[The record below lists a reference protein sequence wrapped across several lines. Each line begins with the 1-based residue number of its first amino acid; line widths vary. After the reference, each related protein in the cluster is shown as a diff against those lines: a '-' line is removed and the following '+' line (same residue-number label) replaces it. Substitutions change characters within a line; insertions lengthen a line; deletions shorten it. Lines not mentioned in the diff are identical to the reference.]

1 MKKRKGFIIAVLIGV
16 LILAGIII
24 TVWTA
29 YMRKSFPQEASYC
42 IFDVYAGNENGLYYS
57 KNNILYYLDR
67 ATQEIVQVCAKP
79 DCNHTSDTCNAYYGG
94 IGPNIMLYGEYIFVS
109 YFMVDYNVNEEEK
122 KLEIDSTSYLECC
135 RLDGSDRKI
144 IFQSDNGSVTNMMA
158 RDGKLYFTG
167 FSYQSELAE
176 EKMDYDNYLYC
187 YDMVWGTTKT
197 LLHYKWDELHNNA
210 GLELIKNMDG
220 KEIFLQYGYED
231 KEGNRESMVLQ
242 YMGKDQ
248 TKEIFSAS
256 KGNPIPESTK
266 MYVQND
272 VFYTN
277 NARNDWDMCC
287 FASIK
292 PDGTMEEMAVVPEG
306 DMQELLSV
314 YKERNRVKRDKCII
328 MVEVITIFFMIIYLP
343 EYLWVWNNFTL
354 EGGDFTIKSLSLFS
368 GTWFSGSI
376 KAYLLCMYSIRYVT
390 ALLVGGACV
399 LLGRILKN
407 TNRTILIGGILFLLP
422 LLIHLLGVEWIDKIS
437 LNAFLSGNMFLRR

>member
-67 ATQEIVQVCAKP
+67 ATQEIVPVCAKP

-306 DMQELLSV
+306 DIGINGSYVEIGISNSRRMLYDLSTGEYYISKALAGLSDKV
-314 YKERNRVKRDKCII
+314 VPDLILALKDEDICYYDSTDYTGKEAGYVFTEDPTEPASMSWK
-328 MVEVITIFFMIIYLP
+328 
-343 EYLWVWNNFTL
+343 EYLETHFVPY
-354 EGGDFTIKSLSLFS
+354 EGQESELFTI
-368 GTWFSGSI
+368 
-376 KAYLLCMYSIRYVT
+376 Y
-390 ALLVGGACV
+390 
-399 LLGRILKN
+399 
-407 TNRTILIGGILFLLP
+407 
-422 LLIHLLGVEWIDKIS
+422 E
-437 LNAFLSGNMFLRR
+437 